1 MFDRT
6 WGGLFL
12 GSREARDGETRQA
25 GRRRRPQLES
35 LEERQ
40 LLAASLA
47 PVPNVSVSATLGT
60 QVPLDGSASGAALQ
74 NFTVTSSNPNIP
86 ASVAV
91 GKYLTLTVT
100 HEKAN
105 NDDVLI
111 SDSPITYQLFDDL
124 TPLTTSKI
132 ESFVNMDP
140 SFYAGKNFHRVAGG
154 FPTATDY
161 IIQGGSLSGTGSGF
175 SGIAGNP
182 FVDEFVQQL
191 SFSNPYQLAMAN
203 SGPDTNDT
211 QFFMTTGEPE
221 FLNFKHTV
229 FGQVV
234 SGFSTVDAMTKVA
247 VGGTDGTT
255 PQSPILINSA
265 TLSSQNPNGV
275 LHIDATKAKAGET
288 SQITVTATDPGTNTT
303 ATQTF
308 TVTVAAPTQNSR
320 AFISQFPYPTQVVT
334 TTPGSSTQPA
344 VVYTQ
349 NVAENQKNIF
359 QIPAVDPEG
368 DKLTYVVK
376 AGVTTTS
383 GVQSFTDIPATQ
395 ATATVD
401 QNTGVVTVTP
411 AQGFKGPINMLVGVR
426 DQTNRSTS
434 GEALDAP
441 SNFNY
446 HQIIMNVSGA
456 TPVALT
462 PIALPVNQTV
472 AAASPTTVQLHGLSA
487 NPATSTGL
495 TYTITTQPTHGT
507 ISEFNAN
514 TGTFVYTA
522 APNFEGADTLQYTV
536 TDHGTGTTDLTSP
549 PATVTL
555 NITQAATGTVRQ
567 IGNVLVV
574 TPAPRTDRGTNII
587 TISQIN
593 DATNAANDKIRV
605 TINGVIDQTQ
615 PLVNDLDRIV
625 VYGSKASDRVT
636 IDENVDPFMRVT
648 LDGGHGGVN
657 VLQGGAG
664 FTRQHGWFGANVLKG
679 GSGPNVLIGR
689 EGHVKF
695 RPSASTAI
703 MFAGRGHAPRKHG
716 QTPPPTGTFFKSV
729 NGRIVPV
736 ETPAAGAG
744 SHLQDQ
750 GGRITAQ
757 GQPGRAQQRAAMRQ
771 ALRSQMAKKPGGT
784 GN

>member
-12 GSREARDGETRQA
+12 GSRETRVGETRQA
-25 GRRRRPQLES
+25 GRRHRPQLDS

-47 PVPNVSVSATLGT
+47 PLPDITVSANLGS
-60 QVPLDGSASGAALQ
+60 QVSLDGSASGAAFQ
-74 NFTVTSSNPNIP
+74 NYTVTSSNPDIP

-91 GKYLTLTVT
+91 GKFLTLTVT
-100 HEKAN
+100 HEKAADHP
-105 NDDVLI
+105 DDVLI
-111 SDSPITYQLFDDL
+111 SDRPITYQLFDDL
-124 TPLTTSKI
+124 TPLTAGKI
-132 ESFVNMDP
+132 ESFVQMNP
-140 SFYAGKNFHRVAGG
+140 PFYTGKNFHRVAGG
-154 FPTATDY
+154 FPTPTDY

-175 SGIAGNP
+175 SGLAGNP

-191 SFSNPYQLAMAN
+191 SFSNKYQLAMAN

-211 QFFMTTGEPE
+211 QFFMTTGVPE

-234 SGFSTVDAMTKVA
+234 SGFSTVDDMTKVA
-247 VGGTDGTT
+247 VGGSDGTT
-255 PQSPILINSA
+255 PLSPILINSA
-265 TLSSQNPNGV
+265 ALTTQNPNGV
-275 LHIDATKAKAGET
+275 VHIDATKAKAGET
-288 SQITVTATDPGTNTT
+288 SVITVTATDPATNTT

-308 TVTVAAPTQNSR
+308 NVKVGAPTQNSR
-320 AFISQFPYPTQVVT
+320 AFIQQLPFPTQVVT
-334 TTPGSSTQPA
+334 TTPGTVAQPA

-368 DKLTYVVK
+368 DKLTYIVK
-376 AGVTTTS
+376 GGVSTS
-383 GVQSFTDIPATQ
+383 TGVQAFTDIPATQ

-401 QNTGVVTVTP
+401 QNTGIVTVTP
-411 AQGFKGPINMLVGVR
+411 AQGFNGPINLLVGVR

-441 SNFNY
+441 SNYSY
-446 HQIIMNVSGA
+446 HQIILNVSGA

-462 PIALPVNQTV
+462 PIALPVTQTV
-472 AAASPTTVQLHGLSA
+472 AAASPTTIQLKGVSA

-495 TYTITTQPTHGT
+495 TYAITTQPTHGT
-507 ISEFNAN
+507 ISQFDA
-514 TGTFVYTA
+514 TKGTFVYTA
-522 APNFEGADTLQYTV
+522 APNFSGLDGLQYTV

-549 PATVTL
+549 AAAVNLT
-555 NITQAATGTVRQ
+555 ITQAATGTVRQ
-567 IGNVLVV
+567 ISNVLVV

-593 DATNAANDKIRV
+593 DATNAANDKIQV

-615 PLVNDLDRIV
+615 PLVSDLDRIV
-625 VYGSKASDRVT
+625 VYGSKASDRIT
-636 IDENVDPFMRVT
+636 IDPNVDSFMRVT

-657 VLQGGAG
+657 VLQAGSG
-664 FTRQHGWFGANVLKG
+664 FTREHGWFGANTLKG
-679 GSGPNVLIGR
+679 GAGPNVLIGR
-689 EGHVKF
+689 EGHVRF
-695 RPSASTAI
+695 RPTATTAV
-703 MFAGRGHAPRKHG
+703 MFAGKGHAPRKH
-716 QTPPPTGTFFKSV
+716 QHTTPPTGTFFKSV

-736 ETPAAGAG
+736 ETPTARTN
-744 SHLQDQ
+744 HQ
-750 GGRITAQ
+750 GGGNITAQ
-757 GQPGRAQQRAAMRQ
+757 RQLGQAQQRAAQRQ
-771 ALRSQMAKKPGGT
+771 SLLSRLSKKGGAS
-784 GN
+784 NQV